1 MNNLAFALGFMC
13 VVPLFRANTARL
25 AEEYVNVAQRLRDTA
40 IAEFGWLSSYNGRL
54 NETQQSGNVQLF

>member
-1 MNNLAFALGFMC
+1 MC